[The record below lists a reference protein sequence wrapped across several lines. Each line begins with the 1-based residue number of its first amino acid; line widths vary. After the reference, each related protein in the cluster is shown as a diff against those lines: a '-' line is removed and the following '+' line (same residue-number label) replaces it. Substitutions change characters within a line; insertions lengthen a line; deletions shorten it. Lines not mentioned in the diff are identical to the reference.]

1 MFDLYEAN
9 WGWSDSGK
17 KSEMK
22 EDDALY
28 IIVFDASG
36 QPAENNNNANNNAE
50 QKTEDPFGGK
60 KPVGFVHFR
69 FVYEDEKRTE
79 VLYVWVVLYP
89 FELVLTKCLSRCVA
103 SKSA

>member
-1 MFDLYEAN
+1 MFDLYEDN

-28 IIVFDASG
+28 IIVFDVSG
-36 QPAENNNNANNNAE
+36 QATENKDNQE
-50 QKTEDPFGGK
+50 QTADPLGGK

-69 FVYEDEKRTE
+69 FVYEHEKKTE
-79 VLYVWVVLYP
+79 VLYV
-89 FELVLTKCLSRCVA
+89 
-103 SKSA
+103 